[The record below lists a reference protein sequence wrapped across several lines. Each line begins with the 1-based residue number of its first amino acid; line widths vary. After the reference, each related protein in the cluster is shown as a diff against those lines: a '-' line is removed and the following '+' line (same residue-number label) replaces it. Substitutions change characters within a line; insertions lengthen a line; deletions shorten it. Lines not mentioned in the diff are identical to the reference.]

1 MPGNI
6 HFLSVLVARVM
17 QLTMHGCLRAVGAGP
32 AGPATAGPILQANE
46 NAQLNFTV
54 TNLQLHY
61 FEFKQ
66 EFN

>member
-1 MPGNI
+1 MTFIGA
-6 HFLSVLVARVM
+6 S
-17 QLTMHGCLRAVGAGP
+17 LTSPTIWDHRAVGTGP

-61 FEFKQ
+61 FEFRQ

>member
-1 MPGNI
+1 MINRNDKIGHLRQNYLQY
-6 HFLSVLVARVM
+6 HVN
-17 QLTMHGCLRAVGAGP
+17 RAVGAGQ

-46 NAQLNFTV
+46 NAELNFTV

-61 FEFKQ
+61 FEFRQ

>member
-1 MPGNI
+1 MPRN
-6 HFLSVLVARVM
+6 S
-17 QLTMHGCLRAVGAGP
+17 LTPPDRAVGT
-32 AGPATAGPILQANE
+32 GPATAGPILQANE

-61 FEFKQ
+61 FEFRQ